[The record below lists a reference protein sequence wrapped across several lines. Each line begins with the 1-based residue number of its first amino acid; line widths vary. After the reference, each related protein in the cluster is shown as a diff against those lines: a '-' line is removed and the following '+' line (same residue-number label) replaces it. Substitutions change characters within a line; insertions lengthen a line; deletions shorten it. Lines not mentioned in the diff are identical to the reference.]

1 MEVPRNKGDP
11 EQVAM
16 RAGWGLGWLP
26 EEVTPELQAGQEP
39 VTSLQPRVTRPPGIR
54 DPEPTLA

>member
-39 VTSLQPRVTRPPGIR
+39 VTSFQPRPPGIR